1 MTSLRT
7 RLGIAVLLL
16 APLLSPAAAQ
26 KIFRCGPEGKTYS
39 QTPCKDGYE
48 VNANDQRSPE
58 QRKAAEDVVKREA
71 KLTETMAREREAK
84 EAVAAKQAPTIIGK
98 PPVSAPAAA
107 SAGAAGKDQA
117 KAKAKRPVKPAL
129 QP

>member
-1 MTSLRT
+1 MTSLRSS
-7 RLGIAVLLL
+7 LGLALLLL
-16 APLLSPAAAQ
+16 APLLSPVAAQ

-48 VNANDQRSPE
+48 VNANDPRSPE

-71 KLTETMAREREAK
+71 KLTEKMVREREAK
-84 EAVAAKQAPTIIGK
+84 EAAAAKQAPTVIGR
-98 PPVSAPAAA
+98 PPVAAPAAA
-107 SAGAAGKDQA
+107 SEGTAGKDQA
-117 KAKAKRPVKPAL
+117 KAKAKRPAKPAL